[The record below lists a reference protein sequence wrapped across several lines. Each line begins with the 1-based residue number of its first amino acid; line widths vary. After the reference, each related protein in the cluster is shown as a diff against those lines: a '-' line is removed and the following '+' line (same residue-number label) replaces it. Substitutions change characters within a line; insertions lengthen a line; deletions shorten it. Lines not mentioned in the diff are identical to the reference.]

1 MILNDELVQIEQQGA
16 GMTFGTRFLANTG
29 GNATAN
35 MVPRTS
41 QG

>member
-16 GMTFGTRFLANTG
+16 GMTFGTRYLSNVG
-29 GNATAN
+29 GNVTAN
-35 MVPRTS
+35 AAPRTS

>member
-16 GMTFGTRFLANTG
+16 GMTFGSRYLSNVG
-29 GNATAN
+29 GNALAN
-35 MVPRTS
+35 VAPRTS

>member
-16 GMTFGTRFLANTG
+16 GMTFGTRFLSNTG
-29 GNATAN
+29 GNSVAN
-35 MVPRTS
+35 VVPRTS